1 MAVCFEE
8 VGSGGKGL
16 LWEQERLERFPGKAL
31 AIVS

>member
-1 MAVCFEE
+1 MAVCFED

-31 AIVS
+31 AILS